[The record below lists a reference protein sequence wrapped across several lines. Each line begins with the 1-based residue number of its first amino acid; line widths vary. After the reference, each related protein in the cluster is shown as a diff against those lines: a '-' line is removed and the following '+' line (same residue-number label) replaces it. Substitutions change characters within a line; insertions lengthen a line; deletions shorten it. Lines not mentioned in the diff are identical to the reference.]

1 MSIDTKVETT
11 ARKIEKI
18 EIQGAANIARAA
30 LDATSALLLREP
42 QISKKT
48 LGQNC
53 GRLVAT
59 RPTEPMLQNAMRFVL
74 EGFRKGGRDCALETC
89 EKVGRVL
96 GESRGRI
103 AGFGHTIVK
112 NGSTVFTHCH
122 SSSVIEIFRRA
133 KREGK
138 KFSVICT
145 ETRPLFQGHRTVRDT
160 LALGMPVT
168 MVVDSAVNFFMP
180 KCDVVLV
187 GCDAFVPAGLINK
200 IGTSQVA
207 LSAKEHKKPV
217 YCALSLLKFTERCE
231 IEERSP
237 SEITTEFTAGRGLK
251 IRNPAFDLT
260 PAKYIAGAI
269 TEAGILKPSRI
280 GPAARRFLHG
290 WQGQ

>member
-1 MSIDTKVETT
+1 MAIDTRVEST

-30 LDATSALLLREP
+30 LDAIRDLLETK
-42 QISKKT
+42 QAITGKT
-48 LGQNC
+48 LRQNC
-53 GRLVAT
+53 DRLIAT
-59 RPTEPMLQNAMRFVL
+59 RPTEPMLQNAMRFII
-74 EGFRKGGRDCALETC
+74 EAFEKGGRDDALETC
-89 EKVGRVL
+89 EKAGRVL

-145 ETRPLFQGHRTVRDT
+145 ETRPLLQGHRTVRDT
-160 LALGMPVT
+160 LALGIPVT
-168 MVVDSAVNFFMP
+168 LIVDSAANSIMP
-180 KCDVVLV
+180 ECDVVLV
-187 GCDAFVPAGLINK
+187 GCDAFVPEGLINK
-200 IGTSQVA
+200 IGTSMVA
-207 LSAKEHKKPV
+207 LSAREHKKPF
-217 YCALSLLKFTERCE
+217 YCALSLLKFAEKCE
-231 IEERSP
+231 IEARPP
-237 SEITTEFTAGRGLK
+237 SEITTGFREGRHGLK

-269 TEAGILKPSRI
+269 TEAGILKPARI
-280 GPAARRFLHG
+280 GPEARKFLHD
-290 WQGQ
+290 WQG